1 VAGGFTPEE
10 ADKLRR
16 AMATFKRVGTI
27 GAFRTKM
34 LSGMIA
40 RGYSRD
46 FAERCWSQIE
56 GFGSYG
62 FPESHAASFA
72 LLVYASAWLKCRYP
86 DVFCCALLNSQPMGF
101 YAPAQIVRDAQ
112 DHGVGVHEVDVNVS
126 DWDCTLEIRATPTR
140 LHPRHAAMAEDI
152 RAVHD
157 VRLGFRQIVGVK
169 EADMRRLVERRGAGY
184 DSVRDVWLRGGLS
197 PAVLERLAEA
207 GAFASLGLSRRD
219 ALWAVQG
226 LDRAGDKD
234 DLPLLRELSFAP
246 REPDADLPPMPLGA
260 EVIEDYRFLSLSL
273 KAHPMSFLRARL
285 EAKGIAPCAAL
296 GGGGALASPPGPR
309 PAPPPRVGEG
319 ADSARHKELARRRS
333 SPAPTQREG
342 TPQTLLR
349 DGARVAVAGLVLIRQ
364 RPGTASGVI
373 FMTIEDE
380 TGIANIV
387 VWPKLFEK
395 QRAEVIG
402 SRLVAVTGRVQ
413 IESGVVH
420 VIAQKIE
427 DMSADLRLIEQSR
440 AARASSPAIT
450 EFDRNA
456 RPARL
461 PRR

>member
-1 VAGGFTPEE
+1 
-10 ADKLRR
+10 
-16 AMATFKRVGTI
+16 
-27 GAFRTKM
+27 
-34 LSGMIA
+34 
-40 RGYSRD
+40 
-46 FAERCWSQIE
+46 
-56 GFGSYG
+56 
-62 FPESHAASFA
+62 
-72 LLVYASAWLKCRYP
+72 
-86 DVFCCALLNSQPMGF
+86 
-101 YAPAQIVRDAQ
+101 
-112 DHGVGVHEVDVNVS
+112 
-126 DWDCTLEIRATPTR
+126 
-140 LHPRHAAMAEDI
+140 
-152 RAVHD
+152 
-157 VRLGFRQIVGVK
+157 
-169 EADMRRLVERRGAGY
+169 
-184 DSVRDVWLRGGLS
+184 
-197 PAVLERLAEA
+197 
-207 GAFASLGLSRRD
+207 
-219 ALWAVQG
+219 
-226 LDRAGDKD
+226 
-234 DLPLLRELSFAP
+234 
-246 REPDADLPPMPLGA
+246 
-260 EVIEDYRFLSLSL
+260 VIEDYRFLSLSL

-309 PAPPPRVGEG
+309 PDPQPR
-319 ADSARHKELARRRS
+319 AARRRS
-333 SPAPTQREG
+333 SPSPTQREG
-342 TPQTLLR
+342 TPQTPLR

>member
-1 VAGGFTPEE
+1 
-10 ADKLRR
+10 
-16 AMATFKRVGTI
+16 
-27 GAFRTKM
+27 
-34 LSGMIA
+34 
-40 RGYSRD
+40 
-46 FAERCWSQIE
+46 
-56 GFGSYG
+56 
-62 FPESHAASFA
+62 
-72 LLVYASAWLKCRYP
+72 
-86 DVFCCALLNSQPMGF
+86 
-101 YAPAQIVRDAQ
+101 
-112 DHGVGVHEVDVNVS
+112 
-126 DWDCTLEIRATPTR
+126 
-140 LHPRHAAMAEDI
+140 
-152 RAVHD
+152 
-157 VRLGFRQIVGVK
+157 
-169 EADMRRLVERRGAGY
+169 
-184 DSVRDVWLRGGLS
+184 
-197 PAVLERLAEA
+197 
-207 GAFASLGLSRRD
+207 
-219 ALWAVQG
+219 
-226 LDRAGDKD
+226 
-234 DLPLLRELSFAP
+234 
-246 REPDADLPPMPLGA
+246 
-260 EVIEDYRFLSLSL
+260 VIEDYRFLSLSL

-309 PAPPPRVGEG
+309 PAPPPRAGEG
-319 ADSARHKELARRRS
+319 ADSARHKEPARRRS
-333 SPAPTQREG
+333 SPSPTQREG

-440 AARASSPAIT
+440 AARASTQTIT